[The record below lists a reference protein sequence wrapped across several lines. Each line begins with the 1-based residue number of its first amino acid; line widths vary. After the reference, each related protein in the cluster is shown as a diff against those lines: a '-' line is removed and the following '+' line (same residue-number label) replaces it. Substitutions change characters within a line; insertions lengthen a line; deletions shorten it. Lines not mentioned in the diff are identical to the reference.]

1 MSKIG
6 EWVSGRNP
14 GGSAENRAEAG
25 IKELKEKLW
34 WARHVTVLTGAGI
47 SAESGVPT
55 FRGEGG
61 LWKQFR
67 AVDLATPEAFSRNPK
82 LVWEFYNWRR
92 ELLAPLSPNPG
103 HFALAEIE
111 RRVPHFTL
119 ITQNID
125 GLHEKA
131 GSCNIIELHGNI
143 WKVRCTRCQRVL
155 DDRRVPL
162 PEMPACESCGSL
174 LRPHVVWFGEMLEPQ
189 VLNAAYEAIGNS
201 DLMIVTGT
209 SGTVQPAAS
218 MGVQAKRNGASVA
231 EINFEPTPL
240 SNLYDISIL
249 GKSGEILPQLL

>member
-1 MSKIG
+1 MAEHKI
-6 EWVSGRNP
+6 ETD
-14 GGSAENRAEAG
+14 
-25 IKELKEKLW
+25 IKNLREKLW
-34 WARHVTVLTGAGI
+34 LAKHVAVLSGAGI

-55 FRGEGG
+55 FRGAGG

-67 AVDLATPEAFSRNPK
+67 AVDLATPEAFSRDPK

-92 ELLAPLSPNPG
+92 DLIGRLSPNPG
-103 HFALAEIE
+103 HFALAQIE
-111 RRVPHFTL
+111 ERVPQFTL

-131 GSCNIIELHGNI
+131 GSRNVIELHGNL
-143 WKVRCTRCQRVL
+143 WKVRCTGCETVSEDLRI
-155 DDRRVPL
+155 PL
-162 PEMPACESCGSL
+162 PELPACESCGSL

-189 VLNAAYEAIGNS
+189 VLNAAYEAIGNC
-201 DLMIVTGT
+201 DLMIVIGT

-231 EINFEPTPL
+231 EINLEPTPY
-240 SNLYDISIL
+240 SDVYNISIS